1 MKMRI
6 TSEIWYSTGLKKMA
20 YNIKKFSQVEKS
32 EWIRHEAT
40 HEPII
45 EQRDYDMVHKMIRHR
60 WKQMDC
66 SKNINYFAGLLFC
79 GDCGRQ

>member
-1 MKMRI
+1 MR
-6 TSEIWYSTGLKKMA
+6 
-20 YNIKKFSQVEKS
+20 Q
-32 EWIRHEAT
+32 T

-45 EQRDYDMVHKMIRHR
+45 EQRDYDMVHKMIQHR

-79 GDCGRQ
+79 GDCGRAMTKSKRKDGIDIALYDVMHESVCSIVHSI